1 MQITSSS
8 QTRTAATA
16 KVAQPAPQGA
26 PGDRFDFQK
35 DCLDQ
40 AGWLAQE
47 CKARFN
53 CTPNELMKGP
63 NGFER
68 FSQLAAEWRDAHPRD

>member
-1 MQITSSS
+1 MQISSLAKPGLAPNLQAS
-8 QTRTAATA
+8 PKTTAASS
-16 KVAQPAPQGA
+16 
-26 PGDRFDFQK
+26 GDRFDFNK

-63 NGFER
+63 EGFER
-68 FSQLAAEWRDAHPRD
+68 FSQLAAEWREAHPRD

>member
-1 MQITSSS
+1 MQISSLN
-8 QTRTAATA
+8 QTRSAATS
-16 KVAQPAPQGA
+16 KVGQQASQSPG
-26 PGDRFDFQK
+26 GDRFDFQK

-68 FSQLAAEWRDAHPRD
+68 FSQLAAEWREAHPRD

>member
-1 MQITSSS
+1 MQISSLNVATPP
-8 QTRTAATA
+8 TRTQTSGQA
-16 KVAQPAPQGA
+16 GA
-26 PGDRFDFQK
+26 PLGDRFDFKQ

-47 CKARFN
+47 CRSRFN

-63 NGFER
+63 GGFER
-68 FSQLAAEWRDAHPRD
+68 FSQLAAEWRDAHPRS